1 MKRKLT
7 LILIFILTLVLT
19 GCAKTTER
27 DVFRFEAHQLEM
39 KIDEKIELKLVLG
52 NVSESEEII
61 YTSSDPEVVS
71 LKDNVAT
78 ALSVGVAKITAQV
91 KRIPT
96 TKATVEITVVNE
108 KLASLKIN
116 GESEVK
122 VLGSLSL
129 STETNPLNIS
139 SDVEWYSS
147 NEELATV
154 NEKGVVTT
162 YKPGIVTI
170 SAVSKYDSTLVAK
183 KDIDILY
190 LDSESLVLEVATTDV
205 VLGTPLEVKATVLP
219 ALANQN
225 ITWESSDTSYAT
237 VENGIITPIK
247 VTPEGETVI
256 IKATTADN
264 KNIKE
269 LEIKV
274 VYAPIEKIDVKS
286 DSEEVKVFEE
296 NTITLKATVT
306 PSTANQ
312 EVTWKSS
319 DESIAIV
326 SEKGVV
332 TGIKKGTVK
341 IIATGADGKSFGEIE
356 VLVEGMPDPESISI
370 TIDYEEVEGVIEIE
384 LDFNETIAVKVVP
397 SDAKQDIE
405 YSVSAEGIVKID
417 KNNRG
422 YKVTALEIGE
432 VTITFASKVKPEIKK
447 SVTIK
452 VVPSEE

>member
-78 ALSVGVAKITAQV
+78 ALNVGVAKITAQV

-116 GESEVK
+116 GENEVK

-129 STETNPLNIS
+129 STETNPSSIS
-139 SDVEWYSS
+139 NDVEWYSS

-162 YKPGIVTI
+162 YKPGVVTI

-183 KDIDILY
+183 KEIDILY
-190 LDSESLVLEVATTDV
+190 LDSESLELEITTTDV

-219 ALANQN
+219 VLADQN
-225 ITWESSDTSYAT
+225 ITWESSDTNYAT
-237 VENGIITPIK
+237 VENGVITPIK
-247 VTPEGETVI
+247 VTPEDETVK
-256 IKATTADN
+256 IKASTADN
-264 KNIKE
+264 KNVKE
-269 LEIKV
+269 IEIKV
-274 VYAPIEKIDVKS
+274 VYAQIEKIEVKS

-319 DESIAIV
+319 DESIATV
-326 SEKGVV
+326 NEKGVV
-332 TGIKKGTVK
+332 TGIKKGTVR
-341 IIATGADGKSFGEIE
+341 IIATGADGKNVGEIE

-370 TIDYEEVEGVIEIE
+370 TIDYEEVEGIVEIE
-384 LDFNETIAVKVVP
+384 QDFNETIAVKVVP

-405 YSVSAEGIVKID
+405 YSVSAEGVVKID

-422 YKVTALEIGE
+422 YKVTGLEIGE
-432 VTITFASKVKPEIKK
+432 VTITFTSTINPEIKK
-447 SVTIK
+447 SITIK
-452 VVPSEE
+452 VVPLEE